1 MHVVKVKL
9 GLESNIPWPNIFI
22 GMTMINT
29 IRQRISYNDFHHKI
43 KNSDNFSF
51 ARYNDGE
58 WGLILKKNP
67 NYSVICGRWGE
78 EMSKQGEILKEIV
91 NNPVD
96 YYIGISPL
104 VLKNWLDEMLNN
116 SSNHD
121 MMINSHIFH
130 DLGKEEFLNFLNLL
144 KQRNTMLVGPEYLS
158 KLDFFKEHVIT
169 PEEFVWDHIE
179 NLLPKLDKVVNQ
191 YENPVVIYS
200 ASIATNSFIHK
211 LYDKY
216 GKKITQIDIGS
227 TLDPYCGVASR
238 SGHQKFM
245 NDENIEIKKIVTKK

>member
-1 MHVVKVKL
+1 
-9 GLESNIPWPNIFI
+9 
-22 GMTMINT
+22 MTMINT

-96 YYIGISPL
+96 YYIGISPW
-104 VLKNWLDEMLNN
+104 VLKNWLDEVLNN
-116 SSNHD
+116 SSNHN

-130 DLGKEEFLNFLNLL
+130 DLGKEKFLNFLNLL
-144 KQRNTMLVGPEYLS
+144 KERNTILVGPEYLS
-158 KLDFFKEHVIT
+158 KLDFFKEHVII
-169 PEEFVWDHIE
+169 PEEFVWNHIDDI
-179 NLLPKLDKVVNQ
+179 LPKLDKVINR
-191 YENPVVIYS
+191 YKNPVVVYS
-200 ASIATNSFIHK
+200 ASIATNNFIHK
-211 LYDKY
+211 LYGEY
-216 GKKITQIDIGS
+216 GNKITQIDIGS

>member
-1 MHVVKVKL
+1 MSIVNSIKKK
-9 GLESNIPWPNIFI
+9 G
-22 GMTMINT
+22 
-29 IRQRISYNDFHHKI
+29 SYGDFYNKI
-43 KNSDNFSF
+43 LNNENFSF

-67 NYSVICGRWGE
+67 NYSVIIKRWGE

-96 YYIGISPL
+96 YYIGISHW
-104 VLKNWLDEMLNN
+104 VLKNWLDEVLEN

-130 DLGKEEFLNFLNLL
+130 DLSKEKLLSFLNLL
-144 KQRNTMLVGPEYLS
+144 KQRNTILVGPKYLS
-158 KLDFFKEHVIT
+158 ELDFFKEHIVT
-169 PEEFVWDHIE
+169 PEEFVWDHIDDI
-179 NLLPKLDKVVNQ
+179 LPKLDKVVNR
-191 YENPVVIYS
+191 YKNPVVIYS
-200 ASIATNSFIHK
+200 ASIATNSFINK
-211 LYDKY
+211 LYGNY
-216 GKKITQIDIGS
+216 GNKITQIDIGS

-238 SGHQKFM
+238 SSHQKFM